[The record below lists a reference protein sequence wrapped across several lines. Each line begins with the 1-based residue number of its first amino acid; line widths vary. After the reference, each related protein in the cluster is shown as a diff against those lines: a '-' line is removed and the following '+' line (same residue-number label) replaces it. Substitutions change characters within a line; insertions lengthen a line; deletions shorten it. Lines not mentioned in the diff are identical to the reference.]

1 MTGQT
6 RSTSPSVGLLTDQ
19 PLPDLLTVLGH
30 LWSNSLMAGYPSAF
44 ASDDVATSDL
54 ARNASKSR
62 LFHTCTAAR
71 RAQWRNRFLILLRT
85 PY

>member
-30 LWSNSLMAGYPSAF
+30 LWSNSLMAGYHRRCERRCSA
-44 ASDDVATSDL
+44 TNDL
-54 ARNASKSR
+54 CPQCIEIETVPHLYRCEREHNGEIGS
-62 LFHTCTAAR
+62 
-71 RAQWRNRFLILLRT
+71 
-85 PY
+85 

>member
-30 LWSNSLMAGYPSAF
+30 LWSNSLMAGYPSA
-44 ASDDVATSDL
+44 ASDDVARRDL
-54 ARNASKSR
+54 CPQCIEIETVPHLYRCEGSTMAKSVPDSPP
-62 LFHTCTAAR
+62 
-71 RAQWRNRFLILLRT
+71 RT